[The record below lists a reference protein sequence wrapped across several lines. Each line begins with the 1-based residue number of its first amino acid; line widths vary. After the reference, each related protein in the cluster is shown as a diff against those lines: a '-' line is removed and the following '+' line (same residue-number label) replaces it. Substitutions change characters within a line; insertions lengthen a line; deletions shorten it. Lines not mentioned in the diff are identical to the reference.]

1 MADNNS
7 GPTEVDLENS
17 RSSKPRR
24 RFVGRSKGKSSA
36 VAAQDEISIEDSLA
50 MVERKS
56 DPKKSSG
63 TGARQSESASQ
74 VPTDILED
82 ARLNQ
87 AISLLPSNYNFEIHK
102 TIWQIRRLAA
112 TRVAVQFPEGLM
124 IFACTIADILE
135 TFGGVEVVIM
145 GDVTYGACCVDDF
158 SAVALGC
165 DFMVHYGHSCLV
177 PVNVTT
183 IKTMYVFVDI
193 GIDTEHFV
201 RTVEKNFEA
210 GTRIALVGV
219 IQFVTALQTCKHV
232 LEEKYPVMIP
242 QAKPLSPGELLGCT
256 SPRLT
261 DIDVIVYLGDGRFH
275 LESIMIHNP
284 LIPAYAYDPYGKK
297 FTRERYSH
305 DEMHSL
311 RQSAIATAKK
321 AKKFG
326 LILGTLGRQG
336 NPKVLEELQE
346 RLVKRGI
353 AYEVVLLSEIFPQ
366 KLAQFPD
373 VDCWVQVACPRLS
386 IDWGYAFPKPL
397 LTPYEANVALDAV
410 DWQDVYP
417 MDFYAFESLGPWTPN
432 YFSAMATRQR
442 EKAKKAA
449 DVCGSTDCGST
460 ACGSAAGSCC
470 KS

>member
-1 MADNNS
+1 MSDTINS
-7 GPTEVDLENS
+7 TPSISETPQTGPETAES

-24 RFVGRSKGKSSA
+24 RFVGRGKAKPASTDASTD
-36 VAAQDEISIEDSLA
+36 AAAPGEQISIEDSLA
-50 MVERKS
+50 LATRK
-56 DPKKSSG
+56 D
-63 TGARQSESASQ
+63 TAARPRSHETANQ
-74 VPTDILED
+74 VPSTILENTL
-82 ARLNQ
+82 LNQ
-87 AISLLPSNYNFEIHK
+87 AISLLPTNYNFEIHK
-102 TIWQIRRLAA
+102 TIWQIQRLDA
-112 TRVAVQFPEGLM
+112 RCVALQFPEGLM
-124 IFACTIADILE
+124 IFACTICDILE
-135 TFGGVEVVIM
+135 TFCNVEVVIM

-158 SAVALGC
+158 TASALGC
-165 DFMVHYGHSCLV
+165 DFIVHYGHSCLV

-201 RTVEKNFEA
+201 RTVEKNFEP

-219 IQFVTALQTCKHV
+219 IQFVTALQTCRHV
-232 LEEKYPVMIP
+232 LDEKYSVTIP

-284 LIPAYAYDPYGKK
+284 QIPAYAYDPYSKK

-311 RQSAIATAKK
+311 RKNAIAAAKD

-336 NPKVLEELQE
+336 NPKVLEELKE
-346 RLVKRGI
+346 RLAKRGI
-353 AYEVVLLSEIFPQ
+353 AYEIVLLSEIFPQ
-366 KLAQFPD
+366 KLALFPD

-397 LTPYEANVALDAV
+397 LTPYEANVALDATE
-410 DWQDVYP
+410 WQDVYP
-417 MDFYAFESLGPWTPN
+417 MDFYAFDSLGPWTPN
-432 YFSAMATRQR
+432 YFSDMAVRQR
-442 EKAKKAA
+442 ERQAKKAA
-449 DVCGSTDCGST
+449 
-460 ACGSAAGSCC
+460 AAV
-470 KS
+470 

>member
-1 MADNNS
+1 MADITS
-7 GPTEVDLENS
+7 GPTEAVSETS

-24 RFVGRSKGKSSA
+24 RFVGRGKGKDSLA
-36 VAAQDEISIEDSLA
+36 AAQGEISIEDSLA

-56 DPKKSSG
+56 EPKRPGGGS
-63 TGARQSESASQ
+63 RQSESANQ
-74 VPTDILED
+74 VPADILGD
-82 ARLNQ
+82 ALLNQ
-87 AISLLPSNYNFEIHK
+87 AISLLPNNYNFEIHK

-112 TRVAVQFPEGLM
+112 KRVAVQFPEGLM

-158 SAVALGC
+158 TAVALGC

-232 LEEKYPVMIP
+232 LEERYPVMIP

-284 LIPAYAYDPYGKK
+284 EIPAYAYDPYGKK

-311 RQSAIATAKK
+311 RQSAIASAKR

-353 AYEVVLLSEIFPQ
+353 AFEVVLLSEIFPQ

-432 YFSAMATRQR
+432 YFSSLAIRQR
-442 EKAKKAA
+442 EKAKKTA
-449 DVCGSTDCGST
+449 DVCGPS
-460 ACGSAAGSCC
+460 ACGSSVCGSASGSCC